1 MQTSESSLLTSMMT
15 SIQRK
20 YGYVDTSLMK
30 KVNGKYTGPDMYNEN
45 RKPPVG

>member
-1 MQTSESSLLTSMMT
+1 MQTSESSFLTSMMT

-20 YGYVDTSLMK
+20 YSYEDTSLMK
-30 KVNGKYTGPDMYNEN
+30 KVNGKYTGLNMYNEN